1 MRNIL
6 EINLKIR
13 PKNGIFPNS
22 ANNAAGTFDNL
33 DKNKS
38 TISAITNFF
47 KITSPLLKLCILIVI
62 HCICCFAKAL
72 HLNSNSLHSFLQQ
85 IAIQR
90 FAYDL
95 QALHSTP

>member
-13 PKNGIFPNS
+13 PKNGIFPNR

-38 TISAITNFF
+38 TMSAITNFF
-47 KITSPLLKLCILIVI
+47 KITSPLLKLYILIVI
-62 HCICCFAKAL
+62 HRV
-72 HLNSNSLHSFLQQ
+72 HSCNRL
-85 IAIQR
+85 
-90 FAYDL
+90 
-95 QALHSTP
+95 

>member
-13 PKNGIFPNS
+13 PKNGIFPS
-22 ANNAAGTFDNL
+22 RANNAAGTFDNL

-47 KITSPLLKLCILIVI
+47 KITSPLLKT
-62 HCICCFAKAL
+62 L
-72 HLNSNSLHSFLQQ
+72 HLNSNSLHLFLQQ